1 MQISAL
7 NLIIAAQQA
16 RHAPPQSAVTS
27 KGSVARP
34 AGASADSAEF
44 APFMSDVEKSAAA
57 PAQRQ
62 NTPLPDAPLGSHIDI
77 RV

>member
-16 RHAPPQSAVTS
+16 RYATPQSAVAS

-34 AGASADSAEF
+34 AGASTEF
-44 APFMSDVEKSAAA
+44 VPFVPDAQKPAAA
-57 PAQRQ
+57 PVQRQ
-62 NTPLPDAPLGSHIDI
+62 NTPLPDAPPGSQIDI